1 MLGSAASSR
10 SFPPEGSPRETPR
23 RERILTLPLVLFLV
37 AVALIVGFGLRSK
50 YPTPD
55 MDGAISMLADGDLDG
70 KERRRMLQITLDGA
84 LQSQSV
90 THRWAGM
97 LAAVALDDRTSYATL
112 LARLGSGPMPT
123 AVPAEADRE
132 LLHLGDPLLGNLMQ
146 AMIAET
152 AGDLPRSGPIWRQVA
167 AQCRL
172 SGGGRLAA
180 ELAEAAAQRHQT
192 AAKDKKGG

>member
-1 MLGSAASSR
+1 MGSAASR
-10 SFPPEGSPRETPR
+10 SFPPEGSPPETPR
-23 RERILTLPLVLFLV
+23 RERILTRPLVLFLV

-55 MDGAISMLADGDLDG
+55 MDGAILMLADGDLDG

-97 LAAVALDDRTSYATL
+97 LAAVALEDRTSYATL

-152 AGDLPRSGPIWRQVA
+152 AGDLPRSGPIWRQIAV
-167 AQCRL
+167 QCRL

-192 AAKDKKGG
+192 AAKDRKGG